1 MRRGLGAV
9 PTGRSTSSTDTRKEL
24 SGAIGISTPAGR
36 IQKDDNLALRT
47 ALLLAVNLL
56 QMEDDLPAVDF
67 CNAML
72 GYFAPLARHFDENDN
87 EHPFCGGYKA
97 VRAKDENENLKVLI
111 PTEYIRYVGGSKLA
125 EGPE

>member
-1 MRRGLGAV
+1 M
-9 PTGRSTSSTDTRKEL
+9 DYIEL
-24 SGAIGISTPAGR
+24 NPQRDHLQTMIIDDVLKHLKSE
-36 IQKDDNLALRT
+36 KDENLALRT

-72 GYFAPLARHFDENDN
+72 GSFAPLARHFEENGN

-97 VRAKDENENLKVLI
+97 IRAKDENENLKVLI
-111 PTEYIRYVGGSKLA
+111 PTEYIHYVGGSNLA
-125 EGPE
+125 DEGE

>member
-1 MRRGLGAV
+1 M
-9 PTGRSTSSTDTRKEL
+9 DYIEL
-24 SGAIGISTPAGR
+24 NPPRDHLQTMIIDDVLKHLKAG
-36 IQKDDNLALRT
+36 KDDNLALRT

-87 EHPFCGGYKA
+87 QHPFCGGYKA
-97 VRAKDENENLKVLI
+97 VRAKDENDNLKVLI
-111 PTEYIRYVGGSKLA
+111 PTEYIRYVGGSNLA
-125 EGPE
+125 DGPE